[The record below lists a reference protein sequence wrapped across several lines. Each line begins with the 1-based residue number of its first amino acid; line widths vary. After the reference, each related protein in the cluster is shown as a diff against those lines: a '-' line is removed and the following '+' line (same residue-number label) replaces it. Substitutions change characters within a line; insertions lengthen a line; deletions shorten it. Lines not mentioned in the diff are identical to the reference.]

1 MLATDCER
9 PLPMRRQRGAY
20 TVEFAIA
27 VPVFLVFLFGVMEL
41 ARAMYLINTLQEVTR
56 RAATAAARSNPRD
69 SARRQQIRE
78 MAVLRSSPGMLPL
91 GTPIKDEHV
100 RIEYY
105 ALVVD
110 SSGRTSRQLIPYESL
125 SCPVNNR
132 RTCMLNPNDP
142 LCVRFVRARICD
154 PDSGDACDTKRVTY
168 STIMSVIGIPIG
180 LPHSSTIVPADSLG
194 YTPGMVPCP

>member
-1 MLATDCER
+1 MSATSRER
-9 PLPMRRQRGAY
+9 SLRIRRQRGAY
-20 TVEFAIA
+20 AVEFAIV
-27 VPVFLVFLFGVMEL
+27 VPVFLLFLFGVMEL
-41 ARAMYLINTLQEVTR
+41 SRAMYLINTLQEVTR
-56 RAATAAARSNPRD
+56 RAATAAARANPRD

-78 MAVLRSSPGMLPL
+78 MAVLRTSAGTLPL
-91 GTPIKDEHV
+91 GMPITDQNV

-110 SSGRTSRQLIPYESL
+110 SGGRTSRQLIPYESL

-132 RTCMLNPNDP
+132 RICMANPNDP

-154 PDSGDACDTKRVTY
+154 PDNGDACDTKKVSYT
-168 STIMSVIGIPIG
+168 TIMSIVDFPIG